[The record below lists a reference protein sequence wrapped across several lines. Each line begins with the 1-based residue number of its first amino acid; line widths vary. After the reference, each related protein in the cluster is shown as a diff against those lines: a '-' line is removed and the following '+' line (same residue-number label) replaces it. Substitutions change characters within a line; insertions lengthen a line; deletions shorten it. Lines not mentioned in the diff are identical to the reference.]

1 MSHDLSRTTNRM
13 PADLTETVSRMVQ
26 NTHGKEMSAQQ
37 SRDYAIYCEN
47 GDEVYIKERTNIRI
61 WETNE

>member
-1 MSHDLSRTTNRM
+1 M